1 MEEDARNKAEAANAT
16 YKQHLNSTNATRH
29 DYYEVH
35 LPRMITVI

>member
-16 YKQHLNSTNATRH
+16 YKQHLNATNATRH
-29 DYYEVH
+29 EYYEVH